1 MDLKKYMGLL
11 AFVSIIFSN
20 AVQAEGD
27 IETGHALSSQC
38 SSCHGLYGLSSNE
51 QFPDIAGQKQ
61 SYLAEQLKNYQLRLR
76 DNLTMQTIADS
87 LSNQDIQD
95 LAAYY
100 ASTSPVAQFD
110 LATRILV
117 VPFLSVAN
125 DMYKVQLHLDS
136 IFPVSLRL
144 TSVENR

>member
-1 MDLKKYMGLL
+1 MNKQLALL
-11 AFVSIIFSN
+11 AFIGIAICN
-20 AVQAEGD
+20 AVQARGN
-27 IETGHALSSQC
+27 IEQGHALSSQC

-61 SYLAEQLKNYQLRLR
+61 PYLAVQLENYQSGARE
-76 DNLTMQTIADS
+76 NQTMQTIADTLS
-87 LSNQDIQD
+87 LQDIQD

-110 LATRILV
+110 LATRTLV
-117 VPFLSVAN
+117 IPLLSVAN
-125 DMYKVQLHLDS
+125 DMFKIQLHLDS

-144 TSVENR
+144 INVTDR